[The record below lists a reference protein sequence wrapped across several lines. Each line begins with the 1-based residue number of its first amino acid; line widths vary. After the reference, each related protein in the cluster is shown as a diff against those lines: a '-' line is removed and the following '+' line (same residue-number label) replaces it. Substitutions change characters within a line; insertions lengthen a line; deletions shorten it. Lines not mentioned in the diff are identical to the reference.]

1 MFIPF
6 LVSIT
11 TGVMAIAFI
20 QLGAM
25 SVWVTVLSVAI
36 IGSFAGT
43 VKGRKRVAGWDAL
56 GMSWGCGEGCEE
68 SKWLPLKLC

>member
-11 TGVMAIAFI
+11 AGAIAAALI

-25 SVWVTVLSVAI
+25 SVWVSVLSLALKAMTMIAI
-36 IGSFAGT
+36 GLAIYAIWARLSA
-43 VKGRKRVAGWDAL
+43 R
-56 GMSWGCGEGCEE
+56 
-68 SKWLPLKLC
+68 